1 MIEQARAGSGSSGE
15 SSPSVRSI
23 EAGRTALSFA
33 QKLKKYDLIDVLTLL
48 SRVNTCKKKK
58 ATGQPFLMKKAL
70 ASR

>member
-23 EAGRTALSFA
+23 EAGRTAISFA

-48 SRVNTCKKKK
+48 SGVNTCKKKK
-58 ATGQPFLMKKAL
+58 QQSNRF
-70 ASR
+70 